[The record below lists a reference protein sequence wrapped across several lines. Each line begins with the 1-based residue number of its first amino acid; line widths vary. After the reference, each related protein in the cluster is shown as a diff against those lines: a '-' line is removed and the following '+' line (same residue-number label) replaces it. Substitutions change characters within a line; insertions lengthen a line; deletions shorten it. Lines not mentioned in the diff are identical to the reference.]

1 MSNCTSR
8 ISYRWIAPLLELPVR
23 YVLSPRGTA
32 LAIFFLYLSLSVST
46 VAAAEVD
53 PLEEFNRPTHAFNQF
68 VDRLFVKPIATT
80 YRNLTP
86 RFVKRGVS
94 NFFSNLDDVQVA
106 ANDILRLDLPAA
118 ATTFGRLAVNS
129 TVGVGGLV
137 EVASPVFGLR
147 KTQQDFGL
155 TLAHYGVSSGPYVV
169 LPLLGPSTVRDAF
182 GLGIDT
188 LIDPLNSV
196 DEIATRNGLRIAQV
210 TSYRASVLTFDD
222 LVIGDNYLFYRE
234 AYLQRREAAAGAS
247 ALLGFSFGMEDEGAT
262 PIYDDGFEDGF
273 SSDFGGLAIEGVES
287 H

>member
-1 MSNCTSR
+1 MSNSMSR
-8 ISYRWIAPLLELPVR
+8 LSRRIAPLLELPVR

-32 LAIFFLYLSLSVST
+32 LAIFFLYLSLSVSS
-46 VAAAEVD
+46 VAAAETD
-53 PLEEFNRPTHAFNQF
+53 PFERVNRSTHAFNQF

-80 YRNLTP
+80 YQNLTP

-155 TLAHYGVSSGPYVV
+155 TLAHYGVETGPYVV
-169 LPLLGPSTVRDAF
+169 LPLLGPSTVRDAIGF
-182 GLGIDT
+182 GVDA
-188 LIDPLNSV
+188 LIDPLNSLDDV
-196 DEIATRNGLRIAQV
+196 PTRNALRTAQI

-222 LVIGDNYLFYRE
+222 LVIGDDYLFYRE
-234 AYLQRREAAAGAS
+234 AYLQRREAAAGMPVM
-247 ALLGFSFGMEDEGAT
+247 LGFSFGLADDAFESGTEQGFDEA
-262 PIYDDGFEDGF
+262 
-273 SSDFGGLAIEGVES
+273 FGDS
-287 H
+287 FD